1 MNIFILHHNHTI
13 CAKYHCD
20 KHIVKMI
27 IETAQLLYTCI
38 LISGIIGHDHS
49 IINTAPLNSSGN
61 HGYRP
66 THKNHPCSIWLR
78 ESIANYEWLCN
89 LGIELCKQYT
99 LRYGKIHATQLHI
112 EWLCCVCPNIPDRN
126 MTTFAVV
133 MPDDCKIYKN
143 NMIDPI
149 ESYRKYYVKYKI
161 FAKWSNVPT
170 PSWYC

>member
-1 MNIFILHHNHTI
+1 MNIFILHHNHII

-38 LISGIIGHDHS
+38 LISGIIGHDNS

-89 LGIELCKQYT
+89 LGIELCKQY
-99 LRYGKIHATQLHI
+99 
-112 EWLCCVCPNIPDRN
+112 
-126 MTTFAVV
+126 
-133 MPDDCKIYKN
+133 
-143 NMIDPI
+143 
-149 ESYRKYYVKYKI
+149 YYVMEKYMQLNYTLNGY
-161 FAKWSNVPT
+161 AVYVPT
-170 PSWYC
+170 YLIEI